1 MTPTTTSPSILRSLR
16 GLSPV
21 RECGYDESLMIAERQ
36 AGRLGELVA
45 ALDPGSDG
53 IDLPHIQALPRIRV
67 VFEPLP
73 ISGMSHWNGR
83 EWVIAIAGGDSLA
96 RQRFTLLHEFKHIID
111 HGQIHL
117 LYTGDN
123 RHSAAEQAERAADYF
138 AGCALVPRAALKR
151 AWGNGMQRVPH
162 LAEHFGVSEAA
173 MRVRLSQTG
182 LDRESDQPPAPRCA
196 RPVRTPQWQPQR
208 FVIVQPNYARRRYV

>member
-1 MTPTTTSPSILRSLR
+1 MTQTTSPSILKSLR
-16 GLSPV
+16 TLVP
-21 RECGYDESLMIAERQ
+21 RRACSLYEALLVAERQ
-36 AGRLGELVA
+36 AGRLVEFVA
-45 ALDPGSDG
+45 AIDPGSDG
-53 IDLPHIQALPRIRV
+53 IDLPHIQGLPRIRV

-73 ISGMSHWNGR
+73 ISGMSHWNGH
-83 EWVIAIAGGDSLA
+83 EWVIAIAGGDSLP
-96 RQRFTLLHEFKHIID
+96 RQRFTLLHEFKHILD

-151 AWGNGMQRVPH
+151 AWGNGMQRVPQ

-182 LDRESDQPPAPRCA
+182 LDRESDQPPARRCA
-196 RPVRTPQWQPQR
+196 RPISPPRQQAQR
-208 FVIVQPNYARRRYV
+208 FVIVQPSYARRRYV